1 MLDLYIDA
9 DACPVKEEV
18 FKVAE
23 RYQLKTYLV
32 ANGPLRV
39 PPGGLVQ
46 LVVVSDGFDAADD
59 WIATHTGVGDI
70 VITADI
76 PLADRCLKAGSRVI
90 GHQGRPFTPQSIG
103 TAIATRALMSDL
115 RAMGVVQGGNA
126 PMAKRD
132 KSQFLQALDTAIQAI
147 KKTGK

>member
-1 MLDLYIDA
+1 MLEIYVDA

-23 RYQLKTYLV
+23 RYQLKSYLV
-32 ANGPLRV
+32 SNGPLRV

-59 WIATHTGVGDI
+59 WIATHCGVGDI

-90 GHQGRPFTPQSIG
+90 GPTGRPFTPQSIG

-132 KSQFLQALDTAIQAI
+132 KSQFLQALDQAVNAVR
-147 KKTGK
+147 KTGK

>member
-1 MLDLYIDA
+1 MLEIYVDA
-9 DACPVKEEV
+9 DACPVKDEV
-18 FKVAE
+18 FKVSE

-32 ANGPLRV
+32 SNGPLRV

-46 LVVVSDGFDAADD
+46 LVVVSDSFDAADD

-90 GHQGRPFTPQSIG
+90 GPTGRPFTPQSIG

-132 KSQFLQALDTAIQAI
+132 KSQFLQALDQAVNAVR
-147 KKTGK
+147 KMGK